1 MITHLKFSSPIIS
14 YPAII
19 FSYQSSSFITYSIL
33 ISRSL
38 KLVVC
43 RNGFKLT
50 TITMTSL
57 PPLWGCAPEV
67 KVDIAEMH
75 QRCYEPETEV
85 LRTRDGGGGRCG
97 SEQER
102 SSGGII
108 RNLEVQICNAL
119 VPVDFHVVDIKL
131 NWNSSLLLGRA
142 FLATLRAVCDM
153 STNILCLTLTDPDVH
168 YDPVRP

>member
-1 MITHLKFSSPIIS
+1 MFHHVGERMKLRITLKKKS
-14 YPAII
+14 YPGKFAILCVVKGI
-19 FSYQSSSFITYSIL
+19 EFSHAFCDTGASVNILPKVMADQLGLKIEPSSEYFT
-33 ISRSL
+33 
-38 KLVVC
+38 
-43 RNGFKLT
+43 F
-50 TITMTSL
+50 
-57 PPLWGCAPEV
+57 
-67 KVDIAEMH
+67 VD
-75 QRCYEPETEV
+75 
-85 LRTRDGGGGRCG
+85 L
-97 SEQER
+97 SER

>member
-43 RNGFKLT
+43 HNRFKLT
-50 TITMTSL
+50 TITMTSP

-75 QRCYEPETEV
+75 LRCYEPETEV

-97 SEQER
+97 SEQGDLRRRPEDAEAPRGRRRR
-102 SSGGII
+102 S
-108 RNLEVQICNAL
+108 
-119 VPVDFHVVDIKL
+119 
-131 NWNSSLLLGRA
+131 
-142 FLATLRAVCDM
+142 
-153 STNILCLTLTDPDVH
+153 
-168 YDPVRP
+168 

>member
-50 TITMTSL
+50 TITMTSP

-67 KVDIAEMH
+67 KVDIGEMH
-75 QRCYEPETEV
+75 RRCYEPETEA
-85 LRTRDGGGGRCG
+85 
-97 SEQER
+97 
-102 SSGGII
+102 
-108 RNLEVQICNAL
+108 EV
-119 VPVDFHVVDIKL
+119 DVVQSKVI
-131 NWNSSLLLGRA
+131 
-142 FLATLRAVCDM
+142 
-153 STNILCLTLTDPDVH
+153 
-168 YDPVRP
+168 